1 MSKTCDIT
9 RSTFT
14 AIKNTLW
21 RALTDLRPTF
31 IGRLVSCISQDF
43 DELAVFV
50 DLFTHT
56 VEHAHLLQFL
66 AQVLDV
72 A

>member
-1 MSKTCDIT
+1 MQPPNDTPLDV
-9 RSTFT
+9 
-14 AIKNTLW
+14 
-21 RALTDLRPTF
+21 F

-66 AQVLDV
+66 AQVLDCCIK
-72 A
+72 